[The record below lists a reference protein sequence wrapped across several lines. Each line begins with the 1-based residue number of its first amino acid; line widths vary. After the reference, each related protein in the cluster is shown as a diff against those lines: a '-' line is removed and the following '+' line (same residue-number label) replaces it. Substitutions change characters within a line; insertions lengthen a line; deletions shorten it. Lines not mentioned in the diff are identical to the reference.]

1 MNKGNQLS
9 GDGQK
14 LAESVEQRGLAEGNT
29 REAPTAET
37 QGSGK
42 VSRGLVGV
50 REAARRDK
58 RLQFTALLHHID
70 VPLLWS
76 SYEKLKRAAAPGVD
90 GVRWTDYQEGLL
102 ERLTDLHD
110 RIHKGSYRALPSKRA
125 RIAKEDGSERKLGIA
140 ALEDKIVQQAVA
152 TVLEAIYEV
161 DFVGFSYG
169 FRPGR
174 DQHQALDALYVG
186 LTERPVEWVVDLDI
200 QGYFDHIQHDWMV
213 CFLKHRIA
221 DKRIIRL
228 IRKWLKAGV
237 MEDGQWQPTAEGSPQ
252 GAVISP
258 LLANIYLHYAFDLW
272 VQQRR
277 YRQEVRGAMIVV
289 RFADDIVVGFQH
301 QDEAEA
307 FLTNIAD
314 RLSQFGLR
322 LHPAKSRRI
331 EFGRH
336 AASRR
341 KAAGLGKPETFN
353 FLGFTHIASKTR
365 NARFV
370 IRRQTIGKRLH
381 RKLQEIKRE
390 LRRRFQDPVP
400 ETGRW
405 LRQVLQGYYRYFA
418 VPYNLDTMNQFRYE
432 VARAWLRA
440 LRRRSQKAR
449 RNLTWEKFKRIQKEW
464 LPMPRVVHPWPNV
477 RFRRRHPRQEPCA
490 VIPHARISTG
500 GAS

>member
-1 MNKGNQLS
+1 MNKGNQPE

-14 LAESVEQRGLAEGNT
+14 PAESVEQRSLAEGNT
-29 REAPTAET
+29 QRVPTAET

-42 VSRGLVGV
+42 VSRGLLGV

-58 RLQFTALLHHID
+58 RLQFTTLLHHID
-70 VPLLWS
+70 VSLLWE
-76 SYEKLKRAAAPGVD
+76 SYEQLKRGAAPGVD

-102 ERLTDLHD
+102 ERLTELHD

-140 ALEDKIVQQAVA
+140 ALEDKIVQQAVV
-152 TVLEAIYEV
+152 TVLTAIYEE

-169 FRPGR
+169 FRPRR
-174 DQHQALDALYVG
+174 DQHQALDALWVG
-186 LTERPVEWVVDLDI
+186 LTERPINWVVDLDI
-200 QGYFDHIQHDWMV
+200 QAYFDRIQHDWMV
-213 CFLKHRIA
+213 RFLKHRIA

-228 IRKWLKAGV
+228 IRKWLRAGV
-237 MEDGQWQPTAEGSPQ
+237 MEDGRWQATEEGSPQ

-272 VQQRR
+272 VEQRR
-277 YRQEVRGAMIVV
+277 RKEVRGAMIVV
-289 RFADDIVVGFQH
+289 RFADDIVAGFQH
-301 QDEAEA
+301 KEAADA
-307 FLTNIAD
+307 FLAD
-314 RLSQFGLR
+314 VSNRLSKFGLT
-322 LHPAKSRRI
+322 LHPGKSRLI
-331 EFGRH
+331 EFGRQ
-336 AASRR
+336 AV
-341 KAAGLGKPETFN
+341 GLGKPETFN
-353 FLGFTHIASKTR
+353 FLGFTHIAAITR
-365 NARFV
+365 GGRFV
-370 IRRQTIGKRLH
+370 IRRRTVGKRLR

-418 VPYNLDTMNQFRYE
+418 VPYNLDSLNLFRYE
-432 VARAWLRA
+432 IGRAWLRA

-449 RNLTWEKFKRIQKEW
+449 KHLTWEKFKAIQRKW
-464 LPMPRVVHPWPNV
+464 LPMPRIVHPWPNV
-477 RFRRRHPRQEPCA
+477 RFRRRYPRQEPYA
-490 VIPHARISTG
+490 VIPHVRICTG

>member
-14 LAESVEQRGLAEGNT
+14 PAEFGEQRSLAEGNT
-29 REAPTAET
+29 RRAPTAET
-37 QGSGK
+37 QGLGK
-42 VSRGLVGV
+42 VSRGLLGV

-70 VPLLWS
+70 VSLLWE
-76 SYEKLKRAAAPGVD
+76 SYEQLKRGAAPGVD
-90 GVRWTDYQEGLL
+90 GVRWEDYQEGLL

-152 TVLEAIYEV
+152 TVLTAIYEE

-174 DQHQALDALYVG
+174 DQHQALDALWVG
-186 LTERPVEWVVDLDI
+186 LTERPINWVVDLDI
-200 QGYFDHIQHDWMV
+200 QSFFDRIRHNWMV
-213 CFLKHRIA
+213 RFLEHRIA

-228 IRKWLKAGV
+228 IRKWLRAGV
-237 MEDGQWQPTAEGSPQ
+237 MEEGQWQATEEGSPQ
-252 GAVISP
+252 GSVISP

-277 YRQEVRGAMIVV
+277 RREVRGAMIVL
-289 RFADDIVVGFQH
+289 RYADDIVAGFQH
-301 QDEAEA
+301 EEEAEA
-307 FLTNIAD
+307 FLAEVAD
-314 RLSQFGLR
+314 RLSQFGLN
-322 LHPAKSRRI
+322 LHPGKSRLI

-341 KAAGLGKPETFN
+341 KAAGLGKPETFD
-353 FLGFTHIASKTR
+353 FLGFTHIAAKTR
-365 NARFV
+365 NGRFV
-370 IRRQTIGKRLH
+370 IRRRTIGKRQR

-418 VPYNLDTMNQFRYE
+418 VPYNLDALNQFRYE
-432 VARAWLRA
+432 VGRAWLRA

-449 RNLTWEKFKRIQKEW
+449 RNLTWEKFKLILGKW
-464 LPMPRVVHPWPNV
+464 LPMPRTAHPWPNV
-477 RFRRRHPRQEPCA
+477 RFRRRYPRQEPCA

>member
-1 MNKGNQLS
+1 MNKGKQLS

-14 LAESVEQRGLAEGNT
+14 PAEFVEQRGLAKGNT
-29 REAPTAET
+29 RRAPTAET

-42 VSRGLVGV
+42 VSRGLSGV
-50 REAARRDK
+50 REAAHRDK

-70 VPLLWS
+70 VTLLRE
-76 SYEKLKRAAAPGVD
+76 SYQKLKRGAAPGVD
-90 GVRWTDYQEGLL
+90 GVRWTDYQEGVL

-152 TVLEAIYEV
+152 TVLNAIYEE
-161 DFVGFSYG
+161 DFMGFSYG
-169 FRPGR
+169 FRPKR
-174 DQHQALDALYVG
+174 DQHQALDALWVG
-186 LTERPVEWVVDLDI
+186 LTERPVNWVVDLDI
-200 QGYFDHIQHDWMV
+200 QSYFDRIQQDWMV
-213 CFLKHRIA
+213 RFVEHRIA

-228 IRKWLKAGV
+228 IRKWLRAGV
-237 MEDGQWQPTAEGSPQ
+237 MEDGQWQPTEEGSPQ

-277 YRQEVRGAMIVV
+277 RKEVRGSMVVV
-289 RFADDIVVGFQH
+289 RFADDIVAGFEH
-301 QDEAEA
+301 EEEAEA
-307 FLTNIAD
+307 FLADVAD
-314 RLSQFGLR
+314 RLGQFGLN
-322 LHPAKSRRI
+322 LHPGKSRRI

-336 AASRR
+336 AAARR

-353 FLGFTHIASKTR
+353 FLGFTHIAAKTR
-365 NARFV
+365 SGNFV
-370 IRRQTIGKRLH
+370 IRRRCIGRRQR

-405 LRQVLQGYYRYFA
+405 LRQVLQGYYQYYA
-418 VPYNLDTMNQFRYE
+418 VPYNLDALNQFRY
-432 VARAWLRA
+432 VVGRMWLWT

-449 RNLTWEKFKRIQKEW
+449 RHLTWEKFKLIQEQW
-464 LPMPRVVHPWPNV
+464 LPMPQNVHPWPNV
-477 RFRRRHPRQEPCA
+477 RFRRRYPRQEPYA
-490 VIPHARISTG
+490 VMPHVRNCTG